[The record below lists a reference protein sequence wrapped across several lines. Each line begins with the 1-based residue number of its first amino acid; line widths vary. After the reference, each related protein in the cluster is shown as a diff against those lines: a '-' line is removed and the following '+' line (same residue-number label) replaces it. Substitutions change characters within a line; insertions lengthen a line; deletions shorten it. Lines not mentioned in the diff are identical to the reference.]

1 MPSAASRQEF
11 AGLVNEARC
20 RQHLSIRAVARIAEV
35 PATTAQGWLNG
46 KHFPTPALRGNYLKL
61 LEHLGLTH
69 AVPPDLWDDS
79 WDGLVPLKS
88 GTSPYLGLRAYRA
101 GDRDLFFGRSGP
113 TSRLATAVR
122 DLGEGAGA
130 GMVALVG
137 ASGSGKSSLLAAGLL
152 GRELDGGL
160 LAGWSGTSVEVI
172 RLLAEPEPALGGEQG
187 RRLVV
192 IDQVEDALALPPEPR
207 GRFLDAVAAL
217 ATRAVVVLGVRSEA
231 FASAASEPVLDEAMA
246 SPILLPAMTTEELA
260 EVIVRPA
267 EVLDVAVED
276 DLVRVLLEELAPT
289 PGDRIAPGALPLLSN
304 ALLLIWAVS
313 NGRRL
318 TLADYHAAGGIASA
332 VERLAEQVYLSLEP
346 AQKAAAERMFL
357 RLVRVTGDVPVR
369 ETLPLAE
376 VDANTR
382 VAMDA
387 FVAARML
394 TTVDQEVRI
403 SHQALLVH
411 WRRLGAW
418 LAEHRDDLVVMER
431 LRGAAG
437 LWEASGRRDAALI
450 PVKDLELFTD
460 WLGRASRKQL
470 LTDAERE
477 FVAAADAH
485 FAALADTARAER
497 EQRRRW
503 MIAAAVLG
511 SLAAVLAVVVG
522 ILLLLAQ
529 TP

>member
-11 AGLVNEARC
+11 AALVNEARC
-20 RQHLSIRAVARIAEV
+20 RQHLSIRAVARIADV

-69 AVPPDLWDDS
+69 AVPADLWDDS
-79 WDGLVPLKS
+79 WDGLASLKS
-88 GTSPYLGLRAYRA
+88 GTSPYLGLRAYRT
-101 GDRDLFFGRSGP
+101 GDRDLFFGRSEPSG
-113 TSRLATAVR
+113 RLAAAVR
-122 DLGEGAGA
+122 ELGERDGT

-137 ASGSGKSSLLAAGLL
+137 ASGSGKSSVLAAGLL
-152 GRELDGGL
+152 GRELHGGE
-160 LAGWSGTSVEVI
+160 LAGWTGTSVEVI
-172 RLLAEPEPALGGEQG
+172 HLLADPEPALAGEPR

-192 IDQVEDALALPPEPR
+192 VDQVEDALSLPPEPR
-207 GRFLDAVAAL
+207 ARFLDAVTAL

-231 FASAASEPVLDEAMA
+231 FASAAAEPALDAAM
-246 SPILLPAMTTEELA
+246 SNPVLLPAMTRQELT

-267 EVLDVAVED
+267 EALEVAVED
-276 DLVRVLLEELAPT
+276 DLVRLLLEELAPT
-289 PGDRIAPGALPLLSN
+289 PGERVAPGTLPLLSN
-304 ALLLIWAVS
+304 ALLLIWAVG

-357 RLVRVTGDVPVR
+357 RLVRVTGDLPVR
-369 ETLPLAE
+369 ETLPLSE
-376 VDANTR
+376 VDATAR
-382 VAMDA
+382 AAMEA

-411 WRRLGAW
+411 WSRLGTW

-431 LRGAAG
+431 LRGAAEV
-437 LWEASGRRDAALI
+437 WEASGRDDAALI
-450 PVKDLELFTD
+450 PVRELELFAP
-460 WLGRASRKQL
+460 WIGRATRKQL
-470 LTDAERE
+470 LTDTERE

-485 FAALADTARAER
+485 VARSTQAARVAR

-503 MIAAAVLG
+503 MIAAVVLG
-511 SLAAVLAVVVG
+511 AVSAVLAIVVV
-522 ILLLLAQ
+522 LLLLGR